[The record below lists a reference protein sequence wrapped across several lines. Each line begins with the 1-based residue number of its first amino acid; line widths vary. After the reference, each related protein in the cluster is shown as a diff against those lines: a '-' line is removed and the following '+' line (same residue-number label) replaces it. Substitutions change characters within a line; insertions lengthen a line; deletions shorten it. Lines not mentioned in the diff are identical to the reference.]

1 MIKTASVLVLVWMA
15 LVIGGSHSEPNCIR
29 DRDCT
34 HGQRCVQGEC
44 VK

>member
-1 MIKTASVLVLVWMA
+1 MIKTASVLVLAWMA
-15 LVIGGSHSEPNCIR
+15 LVIGSYAEPSCIR

>member
-1 MIKTASVLVLVWMA
+1 MIKTASVLVLAWMA
-15 LVIGGSHSEPNCIR
+15 LVIGYSEPSCIR